1 MHQVIRPMDLLQMIM
16 EFSLTWVHAGS
27 DPTGLCTL
35 AASLVACPAQCVRPN
50 VQLGGYVVLN
60 AVYHI
65 PYIVLNA
72 VYYIPYIVTGGAAKQ
87 LDARYP
93 CLMIRLQVHQKHHCH
108 MICKAFLNAVYHI
121 PYIAPVLPCREL
133 SECDAEQLA

>member
-27 DPTGLCTL
+27 EPTGLCTL

-65 PYIVLNA
+65 PYI
-72 VYYIPYIVTGGAAKQ
+72 
-87 LDARYP
+87 
-93 CLMIRLQVHQKHHCH
+93 
-108 MICKAFLNAVYHI
+108 
-121 PYIAPVLPCREL
+121 APVLPCREL